1 MAEQNDF
8 QKPISSYRLR
18 SAFHE
23 LFLFLEE
30 PFQKELI
37 GELDA
42 RGIHLLGHSSYTL
55 SEVEEALD
63 DIFGDYGTEL
73 IMEKLREILRR
84 QLSRISIYNQVSPG
98 ICP

>member
-1 MAEQNDF
+1 M
-8 QKPISSYRLR
+8 
-18 SAFHE
+18 HE

-37 GELDA
+37 GELHA
-42 RGIHLLGHSSYTL
+42 RGIHLLGRSSYTL
-55 SEVEEALD
+55 AEVEKALH

-84 QLSRISIYNQVSPG
+84 QFSNLSIDK
-98 ICP
+98 